1 MRKFMNDF
9 KAFAV
14 KGNVIDLAVAVI
26 IGGAFGAIVTSF
38 VNDLVMPLIAA
49 LFTIPDFSGL
59 AFSVNGTP
67 IMIGLFIQAVINFLV
82 VALSIF
88 VIIRLMTRF
97 KKKEEAKPAPVHV
110 PTQEEILLA
119 EIRDLLKEKK

>member
-14 KGNVIDLAVAVI
+14 KGNVMDLAVAVI

-49 LFTIPDFSGL
+49 LFAIPDFSGL
-59 AFSVNGTP
+59 AFNVNGTP
-67 IMIGLFIQAVINFLV
+67 IMIGMFIQAVINFLV

-88 VIIRLMTRF
+88 VIIRLLARF
-97 KKKEEAKPAPVHV
+97 KKKEEAKPAAAPV
-110 PTQEEILLA
+110 PTREEILLT
-119 EIRDLLKEKK
+119 EIRDLLKEKQ